1 MKRKWQLVLLI
12 SCAAALSSCTDAGAS
27 GVPATDWSSEI
38 PFATWAAPQVGP
50 IARAEGR
57 IDFVEGCAVL
67 TRFAP
72 TTELPPV
79 TLRLPNRG
87 ELSWSEET
95 QQLRVG
101 DVIIASGSEVA
112 LAAPLVPVPASALE
126 LMETC
131 GNEALQT
138 RGISLSGSR

>member
-1 MKRKWQLVLLI
+1 M
-12 SCAAALSSCTDAGAS
+12 
-27 GVPATDWSSEI
+27 
-38 PFATWAAPQVGP
+38 
-50 IARAEGR
+50 
-57 IDFVEGCAVL
+57 
-67 TRFAP
+67 
-72 TTELPPV
+72 

-138 RGISLSGSR
+138 WRISPRESR